1 MDSSLIDLMLAMA
14 PPPSDGQQGGG
25 AQWISCLM
33 PVAFLGIFYALLIR
47 PQQKQQK
54 EHEKLVSEIK
64 SGDRVVAA
72 GMVGT
77 IITVKDESVTLRTGE
92 SKIEVVRTSVERVI
106 TEGEERPS
114 LDLNKK

>member
-1 MDSSLIDLMLAMA
+1 
-14 PPPSDGQQGGG
+14 
-25 AQWISCLM
+25 M

-54 EHEKLVSEIK
+54 EHEKLVSELK

-77 IITVKDESVTLRTGE
+77 IITVKDDSVTLRTGE

-106 TEGEERPS
+106 TESDGPAS

>member
-1 MDSSLIDLMLAMA
+1 MDSSLIDLMFAMA
-14 PPPSDGQQGGG
+14 PPPAMANKEAELNGFP
-25 AQWISCLM
+25 ALM

-54 EHEKLVSEIK
+54 EHEKLVSELK

-77 IITVKDESVTLRTGE
+77 IITVKMIL
-92 SKIEVVRTSVERVI
+92 
-106 TEGEERPS
+106 
-114 LDLNKK
+114 

>member
-1 MDSSLIDLMLAMA
+1 MDSSLIDLMFAMA

-54 EHEKLVSEIK
+54 EHEKLVSELK

-77 IITVKDESVTLRTGE
+77 IITVKDDSVTLRTGE
-92 SKIEVVRTSVERVI
+92 SKIEVVRTSVTGVM
-106 TEGEERPS
+106 TDGEGPAT